1 MNETI
6 KNPIGR
12 AIMLQVGG
20 WVLLVAVLLSFT
32 VLPAKAED
40 PASAEAQ
47 ELVNKARLSFQSLL
61 RDPNMTWFRD
71 HLKDAKGVLIV
82 PQLLKAAFFVGGSGG
97 SGVLLARNE
106 KTGEWS
112 EPAFYTLGSGSF
124 GLQFGA
130 EASEVILLV
139 MTPRGVEALL
149 TSTLKLG
156 GDASVAIGPV
166 GGGVQGATANLSAD
180 ILSFA
185 RSKGLFAGISL
196 EGAVVAAR
204 DDWNNAYY
212 GKAVR
217 PLDILINRSVSNS
230 HSAEL
235 RATVGK
241 AVDGK

>member
-6 KNPIGR
+6 KNPIGH
-12 AIMLQVGG
+12 AIMLPVMG
-20 WVLLVAVLLSFT
+20 WVLLVAVLLSFS

-106 KTGEWS
+106 KTREWS
-112 EPAFYTLGSGSF
+112 DPAFYTLGSGSF

-130 EASEVILLV
+130 EASEAILLV

-156 GDASVAIGPV
+156 GDVSSRLHAPRDYSPASRSREQWSRRGMTGTMPIMAK
-166 GGGVQGATANLSAD
+166 QSAPWTF
-180 ILSFA
+180 L
-185 RSKGLFAGISL
+185 
-196 EGAVVAAR
+196 
-204 DDWNNAYY
+204 
-212 GKAVR
+212 
-217 PLDILINRSVSNS
+217 
-230 HSAEL
+230 
-235 RATVGK
+235 
-241 AVDGK
+241 

>member
-12 AIMLQVGG
+12 AIMLQVMG
-20 WVLLVAVLLSFT
+20 WVILIAVLLSFSAI
-32 VLPAKAED
+32 PAKAED

-106 KTGEWS
+106 KTREWS
-112 EPAFYTLGSGSF
+112 EPAFYTLGSGRV

-130 EASEVILLV
+130 EASEVVLLV
-139 MTPRGVEALL
+139 MTPRGVEALR

-156 GDASVAIGPV
+156 GDVAVASGPV
-166 GGGVQGATANLSAD
+166 GGGVQGAQASLSAG
-180 ILSFA
+180 ILSLA
-185 RSKGLFAGISL
+185 L
-196 EGAVVAAR
+196 
-204 DDWNNAYY
+204 
-212 GKAVR
+212 
-217 PLDILINRSVSNS
+217 
-230 HSAEL
+230 
-235 RATVGK
+235 
-241 AVDGK
+241 

>member
-82 PQLLKAAFFVGGSGG
+82 PQLLKAAATLYSVG
-97 SGVLLARNE
+97 
-106 KTGEWS
+106 
-112 EPAFYTLGSGSF
+112 P
-124 GLQFGA
+124 
-130 EASEVILLV
+130 
-139 MTPRGVEALL
+139 
-149 TSTLKLG
+149 
-156 GDASVAIGPV
+156 
-166 GGGVQGATANLSAD
+166 
-180 ILSFA
+180 
-185 RSKGLFAGISL
+185 
-196 EGAVVAAR
+196 
-204 DDWNNAYY
+204 
-212 GKAVR
+212 
-217 PLDILINRSVSNS
+217 
-230 HSAEL
+230 
-235 RATVGK
+235 
-241 AVDGK
+241 